1 MQRGAEDVLSRE
13 TIPRA
18 MRWVMVAGTGRQFG
32 LQEKECWCAD
42 AIGYRLGYDGFG
54 LVVGG
59 WPGGDHIVAAGFA
72 RGLEERA
79 PQGALAARPLRGI
92 PAGACP
98 PIPGGHIGL
107 LAPGHLGSLGGLPH
121 SPAGG

>member
-59 WPGGDHIVAAGFA
+59 WPGVDHIVAASFA

-79 PQGALAARPLRGI
+79 PWSLVQSRRRSLARPEYKRASCF
-92 PAGACP
+92 AGAGNCTA
-98 PIPGGHIGL
+98 L
-107 LAPGHLGSLGGLPH
+107 KRSQEFLRR
-121 SPAGG
+121 